1 MTNREQAVESYWTV
15 TNLGDTILTTLQ
27 RMGKDIEALAPA
39 DLAPIDEF
47 HIRGREATQE
57 LATYA
62 GVRPAWAVL
71 DVGSGLGG
79 SARFL
84 AGAYG
89 CHVTGLDVTQAYCE
103 VATMLSQRLGLSSRT
118 VFHQGSAV
126 ALPFAD
132 ATFDLVWTEHA
143 QMNIADKAQCYG
155 EMARVLK
162 PGGAWRFMISLPG
175 RVARCT
181 FPPRG
186 PGTRP

>member
-1 MTNREQAVESYWTV
+1 MTNREQAVERYWTV

-27 RMGKDIEALAPA
+27 RMGKDIAALTPA

-62 GVRPAWAVL
+62 GVHPEWAVL

-118 VFHQGSAV
+118 VFQQGSAV

-132 ATFDLVWTEHA
+132 ATCDLVWTEHA
-143 QMNIADKAQCYG
+143 QMNIADKAQLYG

-162 PGGAWRFMISLPG
+162 PGGAPG
-175 RVARCT
+175 VS
-181 FPPRG
+181 
-186 PGTRP
+186 